1 MFIKIK
7 KETLQVGAPILNG
20 EPIIIKTNPA
30 RFNNG
35 QTLVKTCIFTQAD
48 VNFLNPMSLY
58 LINNE
63 YIFDGTITSSKA
75 VCDLIIG
82 VIKTVCGLQDSD
94 FNVVSEDKWNKV
106 TKLIRIY
113 IPYTSIIDI
122 PAYKTYID
130 TFITNGD
137 DFIKIES
144 GYVIYVATINGT
156 VKNVLKADP
165 NVLYEG

>member
-20 EPIIIKTNPA
+20 EPIIIKTHPA

-35 QTLVKTCIFTQAD
+35 QTLVKTCVFTQAD
-48 VNFLNPMSLY
+48 TNLINPMSLY

-63 YIFDGTITSSKA
+63 YVFDGTITSSKA

-82 VIKTVCGLQDSD
+82 VIKKVSGLQDSD
-94 FNVVSEDKWNKV
+94 FNVISEDKWNKA

-130 TFITNGD
+130 TFIANGD
-137 DFIKIES
+137 DFIKYEN
-144 GYVIYVATINGT
+144 GYVIYVTSIQGS
-156 VKNVLKADP
+156 VKSVLKVDP